1 MTRDIVLTACGFADE
16 SGFGAGRKQNG
27 WDDASA
33 GVPREFPW
41 RAISRDRFDRF
52 GRMDAM
58 SKYAVAVVELLG
70 LPPAPEKS
78 GWPAIAISLGT
89 ELGSLGVDV
98 EFLQSMGGPRG
109 ASPRLFAYT
118 LPSTAIGEIAIR
130 HRISGANTCLAGG
143 RDSGLLALMEGVGM
157 IEIGEVDACVC
168 IGCEAISR
176 AAADVVSKLSLGE
189 EALHCSAYA
198 FFIEARDRAKEHLR
212 APLADVCIEKVV
224 AVDSEPS
231 PSHVTLRE
239 LHRFVASPEPPL
251 EDVLHL
257 PAPRSL
263 GYSDE
268 LVITRRMP
276 VESVCNKET

>member
-1 MTRDIVLTACGFADE
+1 MRMTRDIVLTACGFIDE
-16 SGFGAGRKQNG
+16 TGYGAGREQNA
-27 WDDASA
+27 WEDAA
-33 GVPREFPW
+33 AKAPREFPW
-41 RAISRDRFDRF
+41 RTISRDRFDRF

-130 HRISGANTCLAGG
+130 HRISGANICVAGG
-143 RDSGLLALMEGVGM
+143 SDSGLLALMEGVEM
-157 IEIGEVDACVC
+157 VECGEVDACVC

-176 AAADVVSKLSLGE
+176 AAANAVSKLSLGE
-189 EALHCSAYA
+189 EALQCSAYA
-198 FFIEARDRAKEHLR
+198 FFIEARDMAKEHSR
-212 APLADVCIEKVV
+212 APLADVCIEKMT
-224 AVDSEPS
+224 ACDRALPPS
-231 PSHVTLRE
+231 RVPLRK
-239 LHRFVASPEPPL
+239 LYRFVVSTEQPL

-276 VESVCNKET
+276 SK

>member
-58 SKYAVAVVELLG
+58 SKYAVAVVEMLG

-78 GWPAIAISLGT
+78 GWTDIAISLGT

-98 EFLQSMGGPRG
+98 EFLQSMEEPRG

-130 HRISGANTCLAGG
+130 HRISGANICVAGG
-143 RDSGLLALMEGVGM
+143 HDSGLLALMEGVGM
-157 IEIGEVDACVC
+157 IECGEADACVC

-176 AAADVVSKLSLGE
+176 AAAEAVSKLSLGE
-189 EALHCSAYA
+189 EALQCSAYA
-198 FFIEARDRAKEHLR
+198 FFIEARDMAIKHSR
-212 APLADVCIEKVV
+212 APLADVCIENITACDSALPPSRV
-224 AVDSEPS
+224 A
-231 PSHVTLRE
+231 LRE
-239 LHRFVASPEPPL
+239 LYRFVTSTEQPF
-251 EDVLHL
+251 EDMLHL
-257 PAPRSL
+257 PAPSSL
-263 GYSDE
+263 GFSDE
-268 LVITRRMP
+268 LVMTRRMP
-276 VESVCNKET
+276 SK